1 MRLGVNGQ
9 RGVRKNANEVHDAK
23 CFRNGVNFFRIL
35 VNLFRKAILRKST
48 FLRCGV
54 GEVFSRCSLGHRS
67 VELGIV

>member
-35 VNLFRKAILRKST
+35 VNLFRKAILT
-48 FLRCGV
+48 NFLLRGV
-54 GEVFSRCSLGHRS
+54 DAELSRCSLGRLS
-67 VELGIV
+67 VELGKV